1 MIENNKFKP
10 AYDADSIGLSN
21 LSSNKISDEKMLHI
35 SQYLCGLNFLEGHK
49 KIEKEH
55 NFPRFNPTMEDC
67 SRLVNLLNKHGFS
80 LD

>member
-1 MIENNKFKP
+1 MIEHNKFKP
-10 AYDADSIGLSN
+10 ASEADGIAASSSGYYEEKLS
-21 LSSNKISDEKMLHI
+21 I
-35 SQYLCGLNFLEGHK
+35 SQYLYGLHVLEGHK

-67 SRLVNLLNKHGFS
+67 SRLVDLLNEHGFS